1 MKRRLFVLL
10 VAVVTLV
17 SMAAVGCAPASPDQG
32 TTPTSPTTPTTPTT
46 PSQPEG
52 KTYSWTFLH
61 EHPSGTPL
69 FHYVAG
75 FAEDLKAA
83 TSGQMTMKV
92 SPGGEIVGAYD
103 IAEALKD
110 GVAECGWGNG
120 TAQVKV
126 IGPVGYLLTPTGLPG
141 GADPFELLG
150 WYYTGGGDKL
160 VEEVFGQWAIPV
172 GAIAGEAE
180 IFCHSNVKLE
190 QMSDFNGVKFRTMG
204 MWAEVLQ
211 NNGASV
217 VTVSGSEIYE
227 AAQRGVIDAFE
238 YCPPAQNWPMG
249 FQEIANYVGVPGIH
263 SPGYLSYALVNHA
276 AWNGLPADL
285 QTIFRATWKTAVIDH
300 FIAMLY
306 ADGVAMNDYEAYGCE
321 VVTLSDQAQEDIAR
335 AGLEI
340 CQKYAAQDATFAQ
353 IFEHQTAYFKT
364 IRRQTQQVQPKFSLF
379 DYAA

>member
-1 MKRRLFVLL
+1 MKRRLLVLL

-17 SMAAVGCAPASPDQG
+17 SMAAVGCTPAAPEQG
-32 TTPTSPTTPTTPTT
+32 TTTPTTPTTPNT

-69 FHYVAG
+69 FQYCSGVG
-75 FAEDLKAA
+75 EDLKAA
-83 TSGQMTMKV
+83 TAGQMSMKV

-160 VEEVFGQWAIPV
+160 VQDIFGQWAMPV
-172 GAIAGEAE
+172 GAIPGEAE
-180 IFCHSNVKLE
+180 IFCHSNVQLE
-190 QMSDFNGVKFRTMG
+190 NMSDFNGVKFRTMG
-204 MWAEVLQ
+204 MWAEVLK

-217 VTVSGSEIYE
+217 VTLSGSEIYE
-227 AAQRGVIDAFE
+227 SAQRGVIDAFE

-249 FQEIANYVGVPGIH
+249 FQEITNYVGVPGIH
-263 SPGYLSYALVNHA
+263 SPGYLSYVLVNHEAWA
-276 AWNGLPADL
+276 ALPANL
-285 QTIFRATWKTAVIDH
+285 QTIFQSTWKTAVVDH

-306 ADGVAMNDYEAYGCE
+306 ADGVAMNDYEAYGSE

-340 CQKYAAQDATFAQ
+340 CQKYAAEDATFAR
-353 IFEHQTAYFKT
+353 IFEHQTAYFQT

-379 DYAA
+379 DYAE